1 MASKMRKFFEAKASG
16 DDKKKNKEVGRLLNK
31 KNKEG
36 LDVIKLLLLGECLGK
51 REVKDLERDL
61 HAFLANFDYL

>member
-1 MASKMRKFFEAKASG
+1 MKACVCCKREKKAMASKMRKFFEAKASG

-36 LDVIKLLLLGECLGK
+36 LDVIKLLLLGECLGDA
-51 REVKDLERDL
+51 R
-61 HAFLANFDYL
+61 